1 MASATLDHNQP
12 GGCMTVGM
20 TVAGGGPGEELGRY
34 RMLGAKANVSHFCA
48 GGVNFFPGDEVLAK
62 ASVIAVAVATGY
74 AEPIEGGEGGGRD
87 AVVQDREPVR
97 GGRKAGRGG

>member
-1 MASATLDHNQP
+1 
-12 GGCMTVGM
+12 MTVGM

-74 AEPIEGGEGGGRD
+74 AEPIEDDELRNDDPVVMHRD
-87 AVVQDREPVR
+87 PVR
-97 GGRKAGRGG
+97 RGRKTRRRG